1 MPTEVLTFE
10 GDRICRQE
18 VYFGWDIDGSL
29 D

>member
-1 MPTEVLTFE
+1 MPTEVLTFKR
-10 GDRICRQE
+10 DRICRRE